1 MTSNDPTDKD
11 IQKNTKECKKLLDLT
26 DTCIEKLLEK
36 RLSFTGEGID
46 IYSRYSAYDYCYNC
60 FRHFHEVLERQKRKL
75 EPSEMEILC
84 LQLGLFLGTWGMF
97 RNSDLQTKSFRIYE
111 PLIEK
116 IFEEKDLWDT
126 DVKNYCDENGK
137 MKDKI
142 WNDICRFKKEIDV
155 SLGLKCVLVTDT
167 LATKIMMV
175 VFGCVPAYDSYFK
188 STLEPVPE
196 GLDQESLEYIYDFYH
211 KKKDCLD
218 KKQKVLKTVSVEGVL
233 TDYTYTM
240 AKIIDIIGF
249 REKEESDIEYM
260 KATPAT
266 YKQGKKKGKEKGITE
281 WEDLEKRNRRRKAR
295 IKKQIE
301 DSKKG

>member
-1 MTSNDPTDKD
+1 MALNDPTDKD
-11 IQKNTKECKKLLDLT
+11 KENKEKCKKLCELT
-26 DTCIEKLLEK
+26 EEDIEKLLEK

-60 FRHFHEVLERQKRKL
+60 FRHFHEVLEQEKRKL
-75 EPSEMEILC
+75 KPSEMEILC

-116 IFEEKDLWDT
+116 IFEEKDLWNT

-137 MKDKI
+137 MKEKT
-142 WNDICRFKKEIDV
+142 WNDICHFKKEIDV
-155 SLGLKCVLVTDT
+155 LLGLKCVLVTDT

-218 KKQKVLKTVSVEGVL
+218 KKQKELKTVSVKGSL
-233 TDYTYTM
+233 TAYTYTM

-249 REKEESDIEYM
+249 REKEESDIKYM
-260 KATPAT
+260 KATPAKFKT
-266 YKQGKKKGKEKGITE
+266 GKRKGELKGITE
-281 WEDLEKRNRRRKAR
+281 WKDLEERNRRRKDR
-295 IKKQIE
+295 IKKQIG